1 MGEDTEHLI
10 GRSTLLFKNIS
21 TLKGVPGHMM
31 ECSEVLD
38 DIQYD
43 ELNKLKAELKI
54 AKFELNQMA
63 DQHHDQIDDFHIM
76 LKKIKAEQNV
86 VETIK
91 SQKQRESMNDLKVGY
106 ENKLK
111 AINDKLSQTQSGHL
125 SELKK
130 LKNENVKHKLEAKL
144 SEKKIK
150 ELRDEN
156 KELLRE
162 IEQSKT
168 AQQKELEKLKK
179 KYDEEMEQEVN
190 KRIAQISELKREKNE
205 LLQELNSK
213 KNEKQGVKTDE
224 NENMELEKLKKK
236 IKDLE
241 ARNEKEQEMFFRHN
255 EIFEY
260 KLEREIKE
268 KKMLSEKLE
277 ELENINNGKIKVLKE
292 KVEGLKQ
299 QLSQKSEVVI
309 HLQQNLDMI
318 FDENKRLKDVEND
331 KMMDTDYEKM
341 DEMLHDLQTKNKQK
355 EQELNDYKKFVS
367 QKESENKSLRVSVN
381 SHNQTINKLE

>member
-1 MGEDTEHLI
+1 MGEHLI

-63 DQHHDQIDDFHIM
+63 DHDQIDDFHIM

-130 LKNENVKHKLEAKL
+130 N
-144 SEKKIK
+144 
-150 ELRDEN
+150 
-156 KELLRE
+156 
-162 IEQSKT
+162 
-168 AQQKELEKLKK
+168 
-179 KYDEEMEQEVN
+179 
-190 KRIAQISELKREKNE
+190 
-205 LLQELNSK
+205 
-213 KNEKQGVKTDE
+213 
-224 NENMELEKLKKK
+224 
-236 IKDLE
+236 
-241 ARNEKEQEMFFRHN
+241 
-255 EIFEY
+255 
-260 KLEREIKE
+260 
-268 KKMLSEKLE
+268 
-277 ELENINNGKIKVLKE
+277 
-292 KVEGLKQ
+292 
-299 QLSQKSEVVI
+299 
-309 HLQQNLDMI
+309 
-318 FDENKRLKDVEND
+318 
-331 KMMDTDYEKM
+331 
-341 DEMLHDLQTKNKQK
+341 
-355 EQELNDYKKFVS
+355 
-367 QKESENKSLRVSVN
+367 
-381 SHNQTINKLE
+381 